1 MGLVSDSDME
11 NRQVNYP
18 VNTSHTKDKIYCQ
31 RIYDE
36 HFHRMEHMMKLW
48 EGGGALWDLC

>member
-1 MGLVSDSDME
+1 MGLMLDSEMD

-18 VNTSHTKDKIYCQ
+18 VNTPHTKDKIYCR

-36 HFHRMEHMMKLW
+36 NFHGMKHMMKLW
-48 EGGGALWDLC
+48 EGVGTLWDLC